1 MVATFSTQSTRLAG
15 PKSLVDTNPWIN
27 PLSSF
32 SLLSLRPHPCP
43 LYETLRS
50 PDRLISVCVLTFR
63 TVSHLLLA
71 ESSPSS
77 QIPSFPIPSGFHP
90 PNTFSLDR
98 FLLRDLLDSAFFFYF
113 PSSISFGIS
122 FYFELSSPLT
132 CAVGVLFSFFL
143 FCFVLSSCFV
153 LSRCQRLLHFSHSN
167 SLFPFFFLFL
177 GRRLKLS

>member
-98 FLLRDLLDSAFFFYF
+98 FLLRDLLDSAFIFYF

-122 FYFELSSPLT
+122 FYFWVELPSDL
-132 CAVGVLFSFFL
+132 CCRCFVFVFSFLFCSFLL
-143 FCFVLSSCFV
+143 FCFVTVSAAVAFFPLK
-153 LSRCQRLLHFSHSN
+153 FSFS
-167 SLFPFFFLFL
+167 FFFSFF
-177 GRRLKLS
+177 G